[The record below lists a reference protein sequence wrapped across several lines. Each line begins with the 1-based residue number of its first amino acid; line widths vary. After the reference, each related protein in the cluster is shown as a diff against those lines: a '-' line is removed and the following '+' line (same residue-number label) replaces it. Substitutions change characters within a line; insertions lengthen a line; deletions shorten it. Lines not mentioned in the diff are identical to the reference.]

1 MKDVISFEEMDLERE
16 NDGYEEFLQS
26 VSDEFLKQTKNGT
39 RPVFTTDAFGL
50 FDLFLDNL
58 PQNARQHY
66 TCNACRHFVSRYGN
80 LVTIGEET
88 GAQHPVMWS
97 TKVPPFFERAVEAV
111 RKRVKSARVT
121 GMFVTS
127 ERCLGTPATGSWEHL
142 SVDVPDQMI
151 FSDPLKTSYQKASE
165 LKEDRNMLRDAIRKY
180 DLETVKMAVNLLR
193 SYQLYR
199 SEKVLGVAEW
209 FLGVLQATQ
218 GKRRTQNIIWAK
230 AATAPT
236 GFCHISSSVVGT
248 LLDDIQSGLNFDE
261 VSRRFAE
268 KMNPTQYQRPKAAP
282 TEGNVAHAEKL
293 VQKLGIESSLRRRFA
308 RLEELNLIWKPDST
322 TNSNRGSGVFSGVTT
337 KARHKTPGF
346 LRGTPEIVMTWE
358 KFRRTVL
365 PGAKSIEFL
374 VTGKSDGYSAIL
386 TAEDP
391 SAPPILQW
399 DSETQRN
406 PFSWYVY
413 SGGSYPHRWN
423 LTPGYVKVNGILL
436 QPNMWYGNNEHNGK
450 AVFFILDGAKD
461 KNYRN
466 AGIGL
471 FPEIL
476 KSSLR
481 EVRTT
486 IEAYSR
492 NETISGF
499 ESASACGIR
508 CQSSSKWWDY
518 TFRVTD
524 SAGTTTYK
532 LDRWD

>member
-16 NDGYEEFLQS
+16 NDGYEEFLKS

-39 RPVFTTDAFGL
+39 RPMFTTDAAGL

-66 TCNACRHFVSRYGN
+66 TCNACRHFVTRFGG

-97 TKVPPFFERAVEAV
+97 TGVPQFFEKAVDAV
-111 RKRVKSARVT
+111 RKKVKSARVT
-121 GMFVTS
+121 GVFVTS
-127 ERCLGTPATGSWEHL
+127 EHCLGIPVTGSWEHM
-142 SVDVPDQMI
+142 SVQLPHEMV
-151 FSDPLKTSYQKASE
+151 FSDPIKTSYQRAAE
-165 LKEDRNMLRDAIRKY
+165 LREDRNMLRDAIRKY
-180 DLETVKMAVNLLR
+180 DLETVKTAVKLLR
-193 SYQLYR
+193 SEQLYR

-209 FLGVLQATQ
+209 FLGVIQSTQ
-218 GKRRTQNIIWAK
+218 GKRRNQNIIWAK
-230 AATAPT
+230 VATAPI
-236 GFCHISSSVVGT
+236 GFCHISSSMIGT
-248 LLDDIQSGLNFDE
+248 LLDDIQSGMNFGE

-268 KMNPTQYQRPKAAP
+268 KMNPTQYQRPQAAP
-282 TEGNVAHAEKL
+282 TEGNVVQAEKL
-293 VQKLGIESSLRRRFA
+293 VKKLGIERSLRRRFA
-308 RLEELNLIWKPDST
+308 RLDEVNLIWKPAPIG
-322 TNSNRGSGVFSGVTT
+322 SNRRSGIFSGVAT
-337 KARHKTPGF
+337 KTH
-346 LRGTPEIVMTWE
+346 RGRERFSDGAPEVVMTWE

-365 PGAKSIEFL
+365 PRAKNIDFL
-374 VTGKSDGYSAIL
+374 VTGKSDSYAAIL

-391 SAPPILQW
+391 YAPPILQW
-399 DSETQRN
+399 DSERQRN

-423 LTPGYVKVNGILL
+423 LTPGFVKVTGILL
-436 QPNMWYGNNEHNGK
+436 QPNMWYGNSEHNGK
-450 AVFFILDGAKD
+450 AVIFILDGAKD

-481 EVRTT
+481 EVRAT
-486 IEAYSR
+486 IEAYSQ
-492 NETISGF
+492 NETLGGF
-499 ESASACGIR
+499 DSASACGIR
-508 CQSSSKWWDY
+508 CQSNSKWWDY

-524 SAGTTTYK
+524 STGTTTYK